1 MTVIE
6 EMVTIAKASPELLV
20 FLALAA
26 GYSIGKITIKGFGL
40 GTTAAVLIAS
50 MALGQISVEVPPLLK
65 NISFAL
71 FAFCI
76 GYQVGPQFFGS
87 LKKEGLNYLWI
98 TLVVALA
105 GVIATVI
112 MGKIFHF
119 DAGTTAGLFA
129 GAMTQSAVIGTAQ
142 GAVAHLSL
150 SESAKAI
157 LNGNIAVAYAITYI
171 FGTVG
176 VIIFFKMLPGFLR
189 MDLKDEAR
197 KLEENM
203 GSPSSLSK
211 TPGLFLWS
219 RLVGLRAYRATRP
232 SAVLKKISDVENNFP
247 VRVSIEK
254 VKRGEELISADSGLV
269 LHEDDLLVMTGNY
282 EGFVVA
288 ADIIGHEVDVSGIME
303 IVGESLDVCVLN
315 RSFVG
320 KSLAVLAQEN
330 DARGLYLRR
339 MTRQGREIPITR
351 DTVIQK
357 CDVIRLV
364 GAKDTVEKA
373 ARDIGYPERSTSA
386 TDLLMVGIGC
396 VVGTL
401 IGMIVI
407 PVMGLPLTLSTAG
420 GVVVAGL
427 VAGWLRSVH
436 PTFGQIPDAGQWLLN
451 DLGLNMFIACIG
463 LASGKQAIAA
473 LQTSGLS
480 VFLAGVV
487 VALVPII
494 AGVFFGKFLLKMNP
508 VLLLGALTGA
518 RVIPPALVTLQE
530 EAGSSALTLGFA
542 APFAFANVILTIM
555 GSVIVNVM

>member
-1 MTVIE
+1 MID
-6 EMVTIAKASPELLV
+6 EMVKIAQASPELLV
-20 FLALAA
+20 FLALAI
-26 GYSIGKITIKGFGL
+26 GYLIGKITIKGFGL
-40 GTTAAVLIAS
+40 GTTASVLIAS
-50 MALGQISVEVPPLLK
+50 MALGQITVDVPPLLK
-65 NISFAL
+65 SISFAL

-98 TLVVALA
+98 TLVVAVA
-105 GVIATVI
+105 GLIVAVV

-119 DAGTTAGLFA
+119 DPGTTAGLFA

-150 SESAKAI
+150 SEQAKAV

-189 MDLKDEAR
+189 IDLKAEAR
-197 KLEENM
+197 KLEEKM
-203 GSPSSLSK
+203 GSLSSLSK
-211 TPGLFLWS
+211 TPELFLWS
-219 RLVGLRAYRATRP
+219 RLVGLRAYRLTQPA
-232 SAVLKKISDVENNFP
+232 AVGKTISDIEKSFP

-254 VKRGEELISADSGLV
+254 VKRGGELSIAEPNRV
-269 LHEDDLLVMTGNY
+269 LQKDDLLVMTGNY

-288 ADIIGHEVDVSGIME
+288 ADIIGNEVDVSGIVE
-303 IVGESLDVCVLN
+303 IVGESLDVCLLN
-315 RSFVG
+315 RQFVG
-320 KSLAVLAQEN
+320 KSLAVLAKE
-330 DARGLYLRR
+330 RGAHGVYLRR
-339 MTRQGREIPITR
+339 ITRQGREIPITM
-351 DTVIQK
+351 DTVVEK
-357 CDVIRLV
+357 CDVIQLV
-364 GAKDTVEKA
+364 GAKETVEQA
-373 ARDIGYPERSTSA
+373 AKDLGYAERPTSA
-386 TDLLMVGIGC
+386 TDLMMVGIGC
-396 VVGTL
+396 VIGTL

-420 GVVVAGL
+420 GVVIVGL
-427 VAGWLRSVH
+427 IAGWLRSVH

-451 DLGLNMFIACIG
+451 DLGLNIFIACIG

-473 LQTSGLS
+473 LQTSGLN

-487 VALVPII
+487 VALVPI
-494 AGVFFGKFLLKMNP
+494 AVGALFGKVLLKMNP

-530 EAGSSALTLGFA
+530 EAESSTLTLGFA

-555 GSVIVNVM
+555 GSIIVNVM